1 MADFQ
6 AFGTAAAD
14 RVVAEQGEGYSLDPV
29 TIAAIITTVLPGI
42 LKCFQKDHE
51 VPTVAAYDRIRRM
64 HARNP
69 ERTRAKL
76 SRSIKF
82 GAAKEGRQLTVDET
96 AALADGILAEALATD
111 EETTYSLCKAAL

>member
-1 MADFQ
+1 MAEFE
-6 AFGTAAAD
+6 AFGESVAD
-14 RVVAEQGEGYSLDPV
+14 RVVAEQGEGFSLDPV
-29 TIAAIITTVLPGI
+29 TIAAITTTVLPGI

-64 HARNP
+64 YAKNP

-82 GAAKEGRQLTVDET
+82 GAAKEGKHLTVDET

-111 EETTYSLCKAAL
+111 EETTYELCRAAL

>member
-14 RVVAEQGEGYSLDPV
+14 RVVAEQGEGFSLDPV
-29 TIAAIITTVLPGI
+29 TIATIITMVLPGI

-64 HARNP
+64 HAKNP
-69 ERTRAKL
+69 ERTKAKL

-96 AALADGILAEALATD
+96 SALADGILAEALATD
-111 EETTYSLCKAAL
+111 EETTYGLCKAAL

>member
-6 AFGTAAAD
+6 AFGNSAAE
-14 RVVAEQGEGYSLDPV
+14 RVTAEQGEGFSLDPV

-51 VPTVAAYDRIRRM
+51 VPTVAAHDRIKRM
-64 HARNP
+64 YSKNP
-69 ERTRAKL
+69 DRTKVKL
-76 SRSIKF
+76 SRAIKF

-111 EETTYSLCKAAL
+111 EEVVYGLCAASL